1 MQLIKALRIQSAH
14 GIHGYV
20 NVLSYFEDKAL
31 LNRGTPLFE
40 KDQKPFL
47 KITKIK
53 YLNKNSYH
61 VLFEGLANRDM
72 AEALKGTELFIP
84 RDYLPKTNADEFY
97 HEDLKECTI
106 YNTNNE
112 ECGKVIAIYNYGAGD
127 FFEIK
132 LPNLQIATLPFNKD
146 SVIEILIEDKK
157 IIIDDTLL
165 LY

>member
-20 NVLSYFEDKAL
+20 NVLSYFEDTAL
-31 LNRGTPLFE
+31 LNRGTALFE
-40 KDQKPFL
+40 KDHNPYL
-47 KITKIK
+47 KISKIK
-53 YLNKNSYH
+53 HLNKNSYH
-61 VLFEGLANRDM
+61 ILFEGLTNRDM
-72 AEALKGTELFIP
+72 ADALKGKELFVP
-84 RDYLPKTNADEFY
+84 REYLPKTAADEFY

-106 YNTNNE
+106 YNANNE
-112 ECGKVIAIYNYGAGD
+112 EWGKIIAIYNYGAGD

-146 SVIEILIEDKK
+146 SVIEILIDEKK